1 MISRKFSVFFFAFLV
16 YPICVFAAPEKG
28 TPNPLNS
35 PTVFSRLKTFENFSY
50 TVNPGETLSG
60 LAKKY
65 RTTVELLRKSNGI
78 SGDRIYAGMKLK
90 IPKIRFIIVVEKAKN
105 RLLLLANGKP
115 LKRYRVA
122 TGADN
127 ATPAGR
133 FKIVNKLENPTWY
146 RAGAIVP
153 ADSPD
158 NILGT
163 RWMGFDKPG
172 YGIHGTTLPETIGTH
187 ASKGCIR
194 MLNPEVEELFS
205 IVPVGT
211 RVLVKD

>member
-1 MISRKFSVFFFAFLV
+1 MTSRKFSILLFVFFLYPLWAFATSD
-16 YPICVFAAPEKG
+16 KG
-28 TPNPLNS
+28 SSNTLKPQ
-35 PTVFSRLKTFENFSY
+35 TIFSRLGSLENLSY
-50 TVNPGETLSG
+50 TVNPGETLSR

-65 RTTVELLRKSNGI
+65 GTTVELLRKNNEI
-78 SGDRIYAGMKLK
+78 LGDRIYAGMKLK
-90 IPKIRFIIVVEKAKN
+90 IPKVRFVIVVEKGKN

-115 LKRYRVA
+115 LKRYNVA

-153 ADSPD
+153 AYSPE

-205 IVPVGT
+205 MVPVGT

>member
-1 MISRKFSVFFFAFLV
+1 MLKSFCSFLLLFMISLRAFSAQEET
-16 YPICVFAAPEKG
+16 AP
-28 TPNPLNS
+28 PDALNS
-35 PTVFSRLKTFENFSY
+35 QSLFSRLEILENVSY
-50 TVNPGETLSG
+50 TVNPGDTLSG

-65 RTTVELLRKSNGI
+65 GTTTELLRKSNRILGDKI
-78 SGDRIYAGMKLK
+78 YSGTKLK
-90 IPKIRFIIVVEKAKN
+90 IPTPHFSIVVEKAKN
-105 RLLLLANGKP
+105 RLLLLADGKP

-122 TGADN
+122 TGMLSE

-146 RAGAIVP
+146 HAGAIVP
-153 ADSPD
+153 PDSPD

-163 RWMGFDKPG
+163 RWMGFEKAG

-194 MLNPEVEELFS
+194 MLNAEVEELYAV
-205 IVPVGT
+205 VPAGT